1 MKPTSTKSFSSFEE
15 ARQANFEGMELPEE
29 FFQGNLA
36 LIIGYSNMTAFLQYL
51 KNIGTLPNGIIKWI
65 MDGGLEGFPDY
76 LKRDDLT
83 VFWQAG
89 LLRATTVEYCITKL
103 QKETQ
108 HIETCL
114 FPCDYE
120 AVLDLL

>member
-15 ARQANFEGMELPEE
+15 AQKYNFEGIELPEE
-29 FFQGNLA
+29 FFQGDLA
-36 LIIGYSNMTAFLQYL
+36 LIVGYSNMTAFIQYL
-51 KNIGTLPNGIIKWI
+51 KNIRKLPNGIITWI
-65 MDGGLEGFPDY
+65 RDGGLESFPDY
-76 LKRDDLT
+76 LKGDDLT

-89 LLRATTVEYCITKL
+89 LLRATTAEYCITKL
-103 QKETQ
+103 QKETR